1 MQVAKRCNVAQK
13 NSRSNTRSVTF
24 KHHETLYKH
33 IILHNLKNTVQIKI
47 ELQEKQEKYMCPEE
61 YEVNKLP
68 RYEQNESMDRPT
80 DQNVL

>member
-13 NSRSNTRSVTF
+13 NNRSNTRSVTF

-47 ELQEKQEKYMCPEE
+47 ELQEK
-61 YEVNKLP
+61 
-68 RYEQNESMDRPT
+68 
-80 DQNVL
+80 